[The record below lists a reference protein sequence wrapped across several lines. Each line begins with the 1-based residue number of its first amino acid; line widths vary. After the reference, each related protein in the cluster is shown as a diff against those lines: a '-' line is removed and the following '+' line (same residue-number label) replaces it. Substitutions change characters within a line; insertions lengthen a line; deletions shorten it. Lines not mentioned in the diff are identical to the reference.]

1 MSRDGAGPSRTASRQ
16 PKTRDGQKLETAK
29 NELGLDH
36 DETRSRH
43 GWHRRVSLVMLA
55 LAMLALAMLVAIRR
69 AANTLAPPESTPRM
83 IRGTHR

>member
-1 MSRDGAGPSRTASRQ
+1 MGLSGWAC
-16 PKTRDGQKLETAK
+16 LELADLEAAEY
-29 NELGLDH
+29 N
-36 DETRSRH
+36 ETRPWH

-55 LAMLALAMLVAIRR
+55 LVVLALAMLVAIRR